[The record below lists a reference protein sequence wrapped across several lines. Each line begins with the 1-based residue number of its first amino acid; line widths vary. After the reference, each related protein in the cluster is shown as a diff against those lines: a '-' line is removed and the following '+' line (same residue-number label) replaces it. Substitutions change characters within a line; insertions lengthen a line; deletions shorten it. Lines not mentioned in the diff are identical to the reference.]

1 MGFKCTGKFFSS
13 LKSIAESGCKLSKLK
28 TQASLPIPINGHFND
43 HFNGNLFIAFILFD
57 NYKNT
62 QDWMC

>member
-28 TQASLPIPINGHFND
+28 TQASLPIPTQVCRAGAQLDHFGPPLGHFGLQLD
-43 HFNGNLFIAFILFD
+43 HFG
-57 NYKNT
+57 T
-62 QDWMC
+62 